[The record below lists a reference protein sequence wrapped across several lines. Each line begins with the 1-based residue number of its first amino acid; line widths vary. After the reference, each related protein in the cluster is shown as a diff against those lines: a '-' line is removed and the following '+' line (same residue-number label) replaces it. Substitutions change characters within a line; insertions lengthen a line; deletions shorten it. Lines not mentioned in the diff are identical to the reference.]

1 MLVGSNKSIQ
11 ICDITCKCTPRYLVE
26 VLAKY
31 PFTYTHQKY
40 FALIQAKDAI
50 IRNDILFITKE
61 YSRIK
66 YVVDKVF
73 FMYNSFPIN
82 FLFVMLRKPEVL
94 PFTFSDR
101 LGDFHLVWRGGAQ

>member
-31 PFTYTHQKY
+31 PLKIFTYTNRKY

-50 IRNDILFITKE
+50 FRNAILFVTKE
-61 YSRIK
+61 CSRIK

-73 FMYNSFPIN
+73 FMYNSFPID
-82 FLFVMLRKPEVL
+82 FLFVMLRKPV
-94 PFTFSDR
+94 
-101 LGDFHLVWRGGAQ
+101 